1 MAEGRVS
8 LGELEGA
15 DDFVRRHIGPDAAQI
30 EAMLEVVGARTLDDL
45 IDQAAPATIRTGRP
59 LDLPPPISERTAL
72 ETLRRIAE
80 RNQIQVSMIGMG
92 YYDTITPAVIQRNVL
107 ENPGWYTAYTPYQA
121 EISQGRLEALLTF
134 QQMVIDLT
142 GLELA
147 NASLLDEAT
156 AAAEAMT
163 MARRVGRSAADAFF
177 VDADCHPQTLAVL
190 RTRAGALGL
199 EIVLGDPLS
208 ELEPARVFGA
218 LLHYPGSSGAVRD
231 YRTAIERLHD
241 AGALAVMATDLL
253 SLVLLVPPGELGAD
267 VAIGSAQRFGVPM
280 GYGGPHA
287 AFFATREAY
296 KRAVPG
302 RLIGASVDAQ
312 GRPALRMALQ
322 TREQHIRRE
331 KATSNICTA
340 QVLLAVVAA
349 MYAAYHGPEG
359 LTRIAERVHRMTR
372 ILAAGLARLG
382 VEATSQSCFDT
393 ITLRVPGKAEELAA
407 HAAAHGINLRL
418 VDADHLGLA
427 LDETTR
433 REHLETLWRVLGSD
447 REILEIEDLARGVT
461 SGVPETL
468 RRTSGFL
475 THPVFARYH
484 SETEMMRYL
493 RRLQNKDVAL
503 DRSMIPLGSCT
514 MKLNASTEMMPIT
527 WPQFGALHPFAP
539 LEQVAGYRQLL
550 DDLSAWLAQITGFEA
565 ISLQPNAGSQGEYA
579 GLLTIRKY
587 HEARGEGHRKVC
599 LIPSSA
605 HGTNPASAHLAGLE
619 VVVVGCDQGGNVDL
633 ADLRAKAAAHGAD
646 LAALMITYPSTHG
659 VFEAGIRDICEV
671 VHEQGGQV
679 YLDGANLNAL
689 VGICRPA
696 ELGADVAHL
705 NLHKTFCIPHG
716 GGGPGMGPI
725 GVKAHLA
732 PYLPDHVVVPGVN
745 PQAGPDGTIGQVSA
759 APWGSPSILPISWAY
774 IAMMGG
780 AGLTRATQVAIL
792 NANYVAQRL
801 APHYPIVY
809 AGKNGRVAHECIVD
823 LRPIKQ
829 ACGVSAEDVAKRL
842 IDYGIHAPTMS
853 WPVPETMMI
862 EPTESEAKSELDRFC
877 DAMIS
882 IRDEIAA
889 IERGEADRSDNLL
902 KRAPHTPDLL
912 VGEWTRPYSKGAA
925 FFPVPGLREDKYWP
939 PVGRIDNVYGDRN
952 LVCSCPPLEDY
963 QTAAE

>member
-1 MAEGRVS
+1 MAERRVS
-8 LGELEGA
+8 LADLEA
-15 DDFVRRHIGPDAAQI
+15 DDFVRRHIGPDAEQVA
-30 EAMLEVVGARTLDDL
+30 AMLEVVGVRTLDDL
-45 IDQAAPATIRTGRP
+45 IDQAAPATIRSERP
-59 LDLPPPISERTAL
+59 LELPPPISESAAL

-80 RNQIQVSMIGMG
+80 GNRLQVSMIGMG

-134 QQMVIDLT
+134 QQMVVDLT

-163 MARRVGRSAADAFF
+163 MAKRVGRNAADAFF

-199 EIVLGDPLS
+199 EIVVGDPLS
-208 ELEPARVFGA
+208 ELQPAKVFGA

-231 YRTAIERLHD
+231 YRQTIERLHE

-253 SLVLLVPPGELGAD
+253 SLVLLVPPGQLGAD

-287 AFFATREAY
+287 AFFATRDAY

-302 RLIGASVDAQ
+302 RLIGVSVDAQ

-349 MYAAYHGPEG
+349 MYAVYHGPEG

-382 VEATSQSCFDT
+382 LEVTSESCFDT
-393 ITLRVPGKAEELAA
+393 LTLRVPGRAERLAA
-407 HAAAHGINLRL
+407 DAAAQGINLRL
-418 VDADHLGLA
+418 VDADHLGIA

-433 REHLETLWRVLGSD
+433 REHLGTLWRVLGSE
-447 REILEIEDLARGVT
+447 REALEVEELAGEVT
-461 SGVPETL
+461 SGIPETL
-468 RRTSGFL
+468 RRASGFL
-475 THPVFARYH
+475 THPVFARYR

-514 MKLNASTEMMPIT
+514 MKLNAAAEMMPIT
-527 WPQFGALHPFAP
+527 WPQFAAVHPFAP
-539 LEQVAGYRQLL
+539 LDQVAGYRRLL
-550 DDLSAWLAQITGFEA
+550 DDLSGWLAEITGFAA

-587 HEARGEGHRKVC
+587 HEARGEGHRNLC

-619 VVVVGCDQGGNVDL
+619 VVVVGCDQDGNVDIS
-633 ADLRAKAAAHGAD
+633 DLRAKAAAQAAD

-671 VHEQGGQV
+671 VHAHGGQV

-745 PQAGPDGTIGQVSA
+745 PQADPSGTIGQVSA

-809 AGKNGRVAHECIVD
+809 AGKNGRVAHECIID

-862 EPTESEAKSELDRFC
+862 EPTESEAKSEIDRFC
-877 DAMIS
+877 DAMIA
-882 IRDEIAA
+882 IREEIAA

-912 VGEWTRPYSKGAA
+912 VGEWARPYSKEAA
-925 FFPVPGLREDKYWP
+925 FFPVTGLREDKYWP

-952 LVCSCPPLEDY
+952 LVCSCPPLDDY
-963 QTAAE
+963 RTAAE